1 MLLSFALIFILGL
14 FGGLIF
20 EKVKIPALFGMIIVG
35 ILLGPSVLNLIDG
48 GVIEISALL
57 RKIAL
62 IIILARAGFSLN
74 ISDLKRGGIASLLLC
89 FLPASFEIIGC
100 IILGP
105 LLLGLTTLDSAL
117 LGAVLAAVS
126 PAVVVPRMINLI
138 GEDYGTKKSIP
149 QMVLTGASVD
159 DIYVIVIFTSL
170 LSISLG
176 GSFSIKTILSVP
188 IAIFSGVI
196 VGIII
201 GFLLLYVLTKVH
213 LKDTLKVILLL
224 SVSFILVTME
234 DKFSN
239 VIPFASLI
247 AIMATSGV
255 IAKRDKKMAVRLSEK
270 YNKMW
275 SIAQILLFVLV
286 GISTDV
292 SYLKFAGLSSIV
304 FIILALLFRFIGV
317 FISLSTTNLNFRE
330 KFFTMGAYSPKATVQ
345 AAIGGIA
352 LEKGLSSGN
361 IILTIAVLSIL
372 ITAPI
377 GAAFID
383 NTHKN
388 LLTKDK

>member
-1 MLLSFALIFILGL
+1 MLLSFALIFIFGL

-48 GVIEISALL
+48 GVIEISSLL

-62 IIILARAGFSLN
+62 IIILTRAGFSLN
-74 ISDLKRGGIASLLLC
+74 ISDLRRGGIASLLLC

-138 GEDYGTKKSIP
+138 EEDYGTKKSIP

-176 GSFSIKTILSVP
+176 GSFSVKTILSVP

-213 LKDTLKVILLL
+213 LKDTLKVLLLL

-255 IAKRDKKMAVRLSEK
+255 IAKRDKKMAVRLSGK

-292 SYLKFAGLSSIV
+292 SYLKFAGLSSII
-304 FIILALLFRFIGV
+304 FIILALFFRFIGV

-383 NTHKN
+383 NTHKK